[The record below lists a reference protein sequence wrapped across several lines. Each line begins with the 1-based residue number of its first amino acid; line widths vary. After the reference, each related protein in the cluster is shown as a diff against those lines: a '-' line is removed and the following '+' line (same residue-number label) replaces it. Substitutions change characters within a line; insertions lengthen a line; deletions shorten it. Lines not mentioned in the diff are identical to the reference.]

1 MSAIPDAEARAV
13 GYRIVL
19 SPGWAQ
25 IPLRSGTEEA
35 IDAILDVVSG
45 GRDLDA
51 KLEAEREA
59 VAAQLRKSAKSARDN
74 CGVHLF
80 LPMAPIHGLVMPAS
94 FVTADI
100 KFGSVDPLDPAAF
113 VARMVAGP
121 NAKRMRIGGADAS
134 RTETTHLADP
144 RRDIPWPSR
153 RVDYI
158 LPHPEDSDRWL
169 VVTFS
174 VLQPA
179 GQEDLSSTWVELFD
193 AMMTT
198 FRWTHAAA

>member
-1 MSAIPDAEARAV
+1 MSTTPRAV

-19 SPGWAQ
+19 SPGWVQ

-35 IDAILDVVSG
+35 IEAILDAVTA

-51 KLEAEREA
+51 ELEAEREA
-59 VAAQLRKSAKSARDN
+59 VAVQLRKNAKSAREN

-80 LPMAPIHGLVMPAS
+80 LPVAPVHGLVVPAS

-100 KFGSVDPLDPAAF
+100 KFGSVDPLDPTAF
-113 VARMVAGP
+113 VTRMAADP
-121 NAKRMRIGGADAS
+121 NAKRMRIGGVDAS
-134 RTETTHLADP
+134 RTETAHPADP
-144 RRDIPWPSR
+144 GRGVPWPSR
-153 RVDYI
+153 RVDYV
-158 LPHPEDSDRWL
+158 LPHPEDPDRWL

-174 VLQPA
+174 VMQPT
-179 GQEDLSSTWVELFD
+179 GQKDLASTWIDLFD
-193 AMMTT
+193 AMITT